1 MAAYMVKTKPQTFTM
16 DSETIEKLNA
26 LAQSTG
32 LKKSTLVTM
41 LIKDCTTEKICNV
54 MSAKVKC

>member
-1 MAAYMVKTKPQTFTM
+1 MVKTKPQTFTM
-16 DSETIEKLNA
+16 DAETIEKLNA

-41 LIKDCTTEKICNV
+41 LIKECSTEKICNV

>member
-1 MAAYMVKTKPQTFTM
+1 MVKTKPQTFTM
-16 DSETIEKLNA
+16 NAETIEKLNS
-26 LAQSTG
+26 LAQATG

-41 LIKDCTTEKICNV
+41 LINDCSTEKICSV